1 MSVVINKVWSGFFN
15 SNPLSGS
22 TNQSADGSQF
32 SVNMNTPLKI
42 PASAISCR
50 MAVLS
55 ASIWS
60 TSPNIS
66 PAFNNNL
73 FRYSSDLTVFKTIVI
88 PEGLYSLTDLQS
100 YLSSQF
106 IAQAE
111 PSNLF
116 QISGNQPTQQSIIT
130 FFNSACV
137 LDFTTNSVGSLM
149 GFLPQVYNFPAV
161 SHGLLFSQA
170 PASFNRNNSYLISTN
185 MISNGIPVN
194 SNGRGIIASIPIPA
208 GSVNSIISYEPNQ
221 LLYFDAGELIGSP
234 KMNFSFS
241 LTNENLQPTPT
252 NGDYWSF
259 SLMIEYGVLMTDQPV
274 PLRP

>member
-1 MSVVINKVWSGFFN
+1 MAVVINKVWSGFFN
-15 SNPLSGS
+15 SNPASGS
-22 TNQSADGSQF
+22 TNQSSDGSKF
-32 SVNMNTPLKI
+32 TVNMNSPLKI
-42 PASAISCR
+42 PESAISCK

-66 PAFNNNL
+66 PLFGNNL
-73 FRYSSDLTVFKTIVI
+73 FRYSADMTSFKTITI

-106 IAQAE
+106 LAQAE
-111 PSNLF
+111 PVNLF
-116 QISGNQPTQQSIIT
+116 TISGNEPTQQTIIT
-130 FFNSACV
+130 YSGATCV

-161 SHGLLFSQA
+161 THGLLFSQS
-170 PASFNRNNSYLISTN
+170 PAAFNRNNSYLISTN
-185 MISNGIPVN
+185 MISSGIPVN

-221 LLYFDAGELIGSP
+221 LLYFDASELIGAP
-234 KMNFSFS
+234 KTNFQFS
-241 LTNENLQPTPT
+241 LTNENLLFTPT

-259 SLMIEYGVLMTDQPV
+259 TVMIEYGVLLTDQNV
-274 PLRP
+274 PMRP

>member
-15 SNPLSGS
+15 SNPASGS
-22 TNQSADGSQF
+22 TNQSSDGSKF
-32 SVNMNTPLKI
+32 TVNMNSPLKI
-42 PASAISCR
+42 PESAISCR

-55 ASIWS
+55 ASIWN

-66 PAFNNNL
+66 PLFGNNL
-73 FRYSSDLTVFKTIVI
+73 FRYSTNTTVFKTITI
-88 PEGLYSLTDLQS
+88 PEGLYSLDDLQS

-106 IAQAE
+106 LAQGE
-111 PSNLF
+111 PANLF
-116 QISGNQPTQQSIIT
+116 VISGDQPTQESIIT
-130 FFNSACV
+130 YSTALCV

-149 GFLPQVYNFPAV
+149 GFLPQVYVYPTIT
-161 SHGLLFSQA
+161 SGLLFSQSTA
-170 PASFNRNNSYLISTN
+170 AFNRNNSYLISTN

-221 LLYFDAGELIGSP
+221 LLYFDAGELIGAP
-234 KMNFSFS
+234 KTNFQFS

-259 SLMIEYGVLMTDQPV
+259 TVMIEYGVLLTDQNV

>member
-42 PASAISCR
+42 PASSISCR

-55 ASIWS
+55 ASIWN
-60 TSPNIS
+60 TSPNVS
-66 PAFNNNL
+66 PLFNNNL
-73 FRYSSDLTVFKTIVI
+73 FRYSVNGTTFYTISI
-88 PEGLYSLTDLQS
+88 PEGLYSLTDLQN
-100 YLSSQF
+100 YLSSQWV
-106 IAQAE
+106 AQGFS
-111 PSNLF
+111 PTQF
-116 QISGNQPTQQSIIT
+116 KISGNQPTQQTVIAFADDNNI
-130 FFNSACV
+130 

-149 GFLPQVYNFPAV
+149 GYLPQVYNYPTA
-161 SHGLLFSQA
+161 SNGLLFSQA
-170 PASFNRNNSYLISTN
+170 SAAFNRNNSYLISTN

-194 SNGRGIIASIPIPA
+194 SNARGIIASIPIPA

-221 LLYFDAGELIGSP
+221 LTYFDASELIGAS
-234 KMNFSFS
+234 KTNFLFQLS
-241 LTNENLQPTPT
+241 NENLQPTPT
-252 NGDYWSF
+252 NGDSWAF
-259 SLMIEYGVLMTDQPV
+259 TIMIEYGVLMTDQPV